1 MLFLRKLHKWL
12 GLIIGLQVVLW
23 AASGLI
29 FAWLDRDAVDGASS
43 VHAAEPAVFSS
54 TVVKAEPALWL
65 GDYASQELYDIRAI
79 RLADRWVWR
88 VELQD
93 RVELRAVEDG
103 ARVTVDET
111 WLRRLALERYAGG
124 GRLMAATLQTE
135 PDIASRASG
144 PVWQAQFDDPQRTAL
159 YFAADDGRFIA
170 ARTATWRLHDFFWML
185 HTMDYVGRDNFNN
198 PLIVTVGMATLWLSI
213 SGMLL
218 LIRSFRWR
226 VIGSRKFMGDASAPT
241 SSS

>member
-1 MLFLRKLHKWL
+1 MRFLRKLHKWL
-12 GLIIGLQVVLW
+12 GLVIGLQVVLW

-29 FAWLDRDAVDGASS
+29 FAWLDRDTEVAASVRGVEPVVLS
-43 VHAAEPAVFSS
+43 STMVKTEPA
-54 TVVKAEPALWL
+54 AWL
-65 GDYASQELYDIRAI
+65 GDYSPQELYDIRAI

-93 RVELRAVEDG
+93 RVELRSAADG
-103 ARVTVDET
+103 SRVNVDEA
-111 WLRRLALERYAGG
+111 WLRRMASERYAGG
-124 GRLMAATLQTE
+124 GRLIAATLQTE

-144 PVWQAQFDDPQRTAL
+144 PVWQAQFDDPQRTSL

-170 ARTATWRLHDFFWML
+170 ARTATWRLYDFFWML

-198 PLIVTVGMATLWLSI
+198 PLIVIVGLATLWLSI

-218 LIRSFRWR
+218 LIKSFRWKITR
-226 VIGSRKFMGDASAPT
+226 TAG
-241 SSS
+241 